1 MFITLCEYL
10 VLGTGMYFAFGAE
23 MDPSSKLQLQLR
35 RKYNDD
41 TGSDDSKKS
50 LSAFI
55 CDILKATDVFFTLNL
70 IPEGSMSE
78 SLIDNKA

>member
-23 MDPSSKLQLQLR
+23 MDPSKLQLR